1 VFSQLFFFLSFPLGI
16 CFCSLSLFATNLTLD
31 VPAKPPLFAECPLQS
46 AQDCKTGISMVG
58 MKRLSPALGLATFL
72 LASTALF
79 PTARAQSA
87 PLTLPLWPHATPEPP
102 QTTEP
107 ETDTTK
113 PTDNQISGRRVVRLT
128 NVTLPTLTVYP
139 PHGQNTGAAVLV
151 FPGGGYRILVTDG
164 EGTDACHWL
173 NSIGITCILVKYRVP
188 QPPGDAGHYP
198 ADPSDLEDAQQA
210 MRLTR
215 AHAAEWNIDPTHI
228 GVMGFSAGANLA
240 VLLCTHPND
249 DHVASTPAA
258 PDTNPHE
265 FTPSTFLIQA
275 ENDRGYGRNALV
287 YYAALMDAHV
297 PAELHYYATGGHG
310 FGMHPPNAPE
320 EDWPHLATAWLRSIN
335 ILPPRDDN
343 RRNNRGTNDS
353 GGAPSPC
360 PTPQPPGPG
369 RPATT
374 PPINQPSTNP
384 ASTAS
389 TQPNPNCWSTQP

>member
-1 VFSQLFFFLSFPLGI
+1 
-16 CFCSLSLFATNLTLD
+16 
-31 VPAKPPLFAECPLQS
+31 
-46 AQDCKTGISMVG
+46 MVG
-58 MKRLSPALGLATFL
+58 MKSFSPTLGLITFAL
-72 LASTALF
+72 LVTTAYTSTAQ
-79 PTARAQSA
+79 AQTE
-87 PLTLPLWPHATPEPP
+87 PVTLPLWPHGTPETP

-113 PTDNQISGRRVVRLT
+113 PTDNFLSGHRVVRLT
-128 NVTLPTLTVYP
+128 NVTAPTLTVYP

-188 QPPGDAGHYP
+188 QPNGEAGHYP

-215 AHAAEWNIDPTHI
+215 SHAAEWHIDPGHI

-249 DHVASTPAA
+249 DHVITTPAA
-258 PDTNPHE
+258 ADVNSHLSARANFAILVYPAYLVAPPDNTTLDPTYSPNE

-287 YYAALMDAHV
+287 YYAALMDAHI

-310 FGMHPPNAPE
+310 FGMHPPSAPE
-320 EDWPHLATAWLRSIN
+320 EHWPKLATAWLRSIN
-335 ILPPRDDN
+335 ILPPGDSFRND
-343 RRNNRGTNDS
+343 RRSNDAT
-353 GGAPSPC
+353 GGGVSAPCPLPQPSPAGHGSNGSS
-360 PTPQPPGPG
+360 PANTPAQ
-369 RPATT
+369 
-374 PPINQPSTNP
+374 NSNTNSSANP
-384 ASTAS
+384 
-389 TQPNPNCWSTQP
+389 QPNPNCWSTQP

>member
-1 VFSQLFFFLSFPLGI
+1 
-16 CFCSLSLFATNLTLD
+16 
-31 VPAKPPLFAECPLQS
+31 
-46 AQDCKTGISMVG
+46 MVR
-58 MKRLSPALGLATFL
+58 MKYLPPALGLAVFAL
-72 LASTALF
+72 LTPAL
-79 PTARAQSA
+79 PSPAHAQTQA
-87 PLTLPLWPHATPEPP
+87 LTLPLWPHGTPEPP
-102 QTTEP
+102 RTTDP

-113 PTDNQISGRRVVRLT
+113 PTDTFISGHRVVRLT
-128 NVTLPTLTVYP
+128 NVTIPTLTVYP

-151 FPGGGYRILVTDG
+151 FPGGGYVRLVTDG

-173 NSIGITCILVKYRVP
+173 NSVGITCILVKYRVP
-188 QPPGDAGHYP
+188 QPPGDSGHYP
-198 ADPSDLEDAQQA
+198 ADPDDLEDAQQA

-258 PDTNPHE
+258 VDANTHISATADFAIIVYPAYLAIPPDNQQLNPVYAPNQ
-265 FTPSTFLIQA
+265 FTPATFLIQA
-275 ENDRGYGRNALV
+275 ENDRSYGRNALV
-287 YYAALMDAHV
+287 YYGALLDAHI

-320 EDWPHLATAWLRSIN
+320 ENWPRLATAWLRSIN
-335 ILPPRDDN
+335 ILPPRDDDHH
-343 RRNNRGTNDS
+343 NNHRDDRGTNDS
-353 GGAPSPC
+353 GGPPSPC

-369 RPATT
+369 HTATGSTPTNPPTTNSNPATSS
-374 PPINQPSTNP
+374 N
-384 ASTAS
+384 

>member
-1 VFSQLFFFLSFPLGI
+1 
-16 CFCSLSLFATNLTLD
+16 
-31 VPAKPPLFAECPLQS
+31 
-46 AQDCKTGISMVG
+46 MVR
-58 MKRLSPALGLATFL
+58 MKHLSPALGLASLLLFL
-72 LASTALF
+72 PSAH
-79 PTARAQSA
+79 AQTT

-102 QTTEP
+102 RTTDP

-113 PTDNQISGRRVVRLT
+113 PTDTFISGRRVVRLT

-139 PHGQNTGAAVLV
+139 PHGENTGAAVLV
-151 FPGGGYRILVTDG
+151 FPGGGYQRLVTDG

-173 NSIGITCILVKYRVP
+173 NSIGVTCILVKYRVP
-188 QPPGDAGHYP
+188 QPNGDAGHYP

-215 AHAAEWNIDPTHI
+215 AHAAEWHLDPTHI

-258 PDTNPHE
+258 ADTNPRISARADFAIIVYPAYLALPPANTELNPVYAPNE

-275 ENDRGYGRNALV
+275 ENDRTYARNALV
-287 YYAALMDAHV
+287 YYGALLDAHI
-297 PAELHYYATGGHG
+297 PAELHFYATGGHG

-320 EDWPHLATAWLRSIN
+320 ENWPRLASAWLRTIN
-335 ILPPRDDN
+335 ILPPRDDDHHH
-343 RRNNRGTNDS
+343 RDDRSTNDS
-353 GGAPSPC
+353 GGAPAPC

-369 RPATT
+369 RPSTT
-374 PPINQPSTNP
+374 PSINPPTPNPSSS
-384 ASTAS
+384 ST